1 MIDRPQIEAWIR
13 ARRPALAAGWAAIGV
28 VVVGALL
35 LGPEAYLL
43 KGAAPWPRGWAIA
56 FFLSLWAW
64 VALRF
69 IALWIWAWVV
79 MALAPLCLLIPLR
92 FYLDA
97 PWLGPLL
104 TAIIVVSA
112 ATVVVVVW
120 LELRRRRAAG

>member
-13 ARRPALAAGWAAIGV
+13 ARRPALAAGWAALGV

-79 MALAPLCLLIPLR
+79 MALAPLCLFIPLR
-92 FYLDA
+92 FYLEA
-97 PWLGPLL
+97 PWLQPLL
-104 TAIIVVSA
+104 IAIILVSVG
-112 ATVVVVVW
+112 TVVAVVW
-120 LELRRRRAAG
+120 RERRRRRSAH